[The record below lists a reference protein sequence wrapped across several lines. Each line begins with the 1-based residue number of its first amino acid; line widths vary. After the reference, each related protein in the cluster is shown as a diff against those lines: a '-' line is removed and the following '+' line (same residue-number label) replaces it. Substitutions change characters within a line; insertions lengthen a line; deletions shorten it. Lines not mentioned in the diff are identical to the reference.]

1 MIGCWFYYG
10 SMLINTEDENKSVK
24 GTQHEEYYLNS
35 EKMLRERLESDEVG
49 RYDHSWRVV
58 CSIMIRRN
66 LTYKIETIK
75 VTLVY
80 MHEMFLLKLRH

>member
-24 GTQHEEYYLNS
+24 GRQHEEYYLNS

-49 RYDHSWRVV
+49 RYDHS
-58 CSIMIRRN
+58 
-66 LTYKIETIK
+66 
-75 VTLVY
+75 
-80 MHEMFLLKLRH
+80 